1 MGDAKK
7 NSPAFKRI
15 RVSKIG
21 NGIISR
27 YIQLRS
33 GFFVRSILT
42 FLYMI
47 LNSKFHLFMIHH
59 RGNDTLR
66 LAPYA
71 KGGALEAF
79 FGSVV
84 VGCRDLSSL

>member
-1 MGDAKK
+1 
-7 NSPAFKRI
+7 
-15 RVSKIG
+15 
-21 NGIISR
+21 
-27 YIQLRS
+27 
-33 GFFVRSILT
+33 
-42 FLYMI
+42 MI
-47 LNSKFHLFMIHH
+47 LNGKFHFFMIHH
-59 RGNDTLR
+59 HGNDTLR